1 MRSKFV
7 CHEGKKKL
15 QIHIGGKGD
24 NLGFSKFVQ
33 DITEQMQ
40 EQILDKV
47 LGDWVMPDF
56 TTTTENDRV
65 VASVTFMG
73 AMSAYFDYGGRTGC
87 GLPSVTLMGEQ
98 RDWETILEKL
108 EKVKTLGDEPTQWFV
123 PCPILLAASGVLLK
137 NKC

>member
-1 MRSKFV
+1 M
-7 CHEGKKKL
+7 
-15 QIHIGGKGD
+15 
-24 NLGFSKFVQ
+24 
-33 DITEQMQ
+33 
-40 EQILDKV
+40 DKD

-98 RDWETILEKL
+98 RDRETILEKL